1 MMDEWE
7 LLNTEDGLALQD
19 AMYGISPKK
28 ASMNAADI
36 HLKFPD
42 EATATRLMLATG
54 IWGQFIDEE
63 NLTLYFDASGYL
75 TDVIGLI
82 HKPSGNV
89 LVDVGGWHIN
99 MRGEL
104 PELLSQYKIT
114 VSGTPYRIWD

>member
-1 MMDEWE
+1 
-7 LLNTEDGLALQD
+7 
-19 AMYGISPKK
+19 
-28 ASMNAADI
+28 MNALDI

-42 EATATRLMLATG
+42 EATATSLMLETG
-54 IWGQFIDEE
+54 VWSQTADME
-63 NLTLYFDASGYL
+63 YFDAPGYL

-82 HKPSGNV
+82 HKPTGAM

-104 PELLSQYKIT
+104 PELLSPYKIT